1 MEAVTLRDPNF
12 QPHHLMFWN
21 ENVTMKA
28 PPTETSFATVDSEI
42 DKLDK
47 NARESAFRQ
56 DCLKLARDCAQL
68 AQLYKMDSKHERGVK
83 LQKIT
88 HLKQQNA
95 VGADFIQK
103 YMHLNARHVAGR
115 TGELES
121 ALDEV
126 GLCINWLE
134 LSVSGSEC

>member
-1 MEAVTLRDPNF
+1 MHHPVYTHFQHLSTVLLLLPTVRDYTNELMEAVTLRDPNF

-83 LQKIT
+83 LQKSPT
-88 HLKQQNA
+88 
-95 VGADFIQK
+95 
-103 YMHLNARHVAGR
+103 
-115 TGELES
+115 
-121 ALDEV
+121 
-126 GLCINWLE
+126 
-134 LSVSGSEC
+134 